1 MKRIAVITAVLM
13 LLASSAAAQQPAEPA
28 AVYTARLAKDAQ
40 LFAHPRKDAP
50 IAGYL
55 SLRYPIEI
63 LETAPDWLYIRS
75 KDMVTGYIQR
85 RFVDDTRVTPVDP
98 VHTPGYPTVTT
109 SHIGWVAA
117 EAPVK
122 AAPDENSETLI
133 TMYPGARLAFIG
145 IENGWGKL
153 IYHRRYGYVDTR
165 QLSELQSL
173 FDSVDTADG
182 SAPIA
187 AYTSFY
193 RITTDE
199 TNLDRMENISVACER
214 MRRFVMAHNE
224 VFDFNRDVGPYNARS
239 GYLPANVLVDG
250 ETVLGYGGGTCQVS
264 STLYNALMQL
274 PGLYIQKRRPHG
286 PSGASYLPLHAD
298 AAVGNKNLN
307 LVFRNLYPFPVR
319 IDGSAQDGALTIV
332 IWKAQE

>member
-1 MKRIAVITAVLM
+1 MRRLAWMLALLLLLTATAVG
-13 LLASSAAAQQPAEPA
+13 QQAEPA
-28 AVYTARLAKDAQ
+28 ALYTGRLARPTQLLSQPAKDA
-40 LFAHPRKDAP
+40 PTV
-50 IAGYL
+50 GYL
-55 SLRYPIEI
+55 SVRHPIEI
-63 LETAPDWLYIRS
+63 LQMAPDWLYIRTNG
-75 KDMVTGYIQR
+75 MTGYVQR
-85 RFVDDTRVTPVDP
+85 RYVDDNRVTAVDP
-98 VHTPGYPTVTT
+98 SRTPKYPAVT
-109 SHIGWVAA
+109 SSYIGWVER

-122 AAPDENSETLI
+122 AAPDNNSETLI

-145 IENGWGKL
+145 MENGWGKL
-153 IYHRRYGYVDTR
+153 IFHRQYAYVDTR
-165 QLSELQSL
+165 LLSELQPI
-173 FDSVDTADG
+173 FDSVDTADD

-199 TNLDRMENISVACER
+199 TNLGRMENIAVANER
-214 MRRFVMAHNE
+214 MRRFVMGHNE
-224 VFDFNRDVGPYNARS
+224 EFDFNRDAGPYNARA

-250 ETVLGYGGGTCQVS
+250 ETILGYGGGTCQVS

-274 PGLYIQKRRPHG
+274 PGLHILKRRPHG

-319 IDGSAQDGALTIV
+319 IDGSAQDGALTIA
-332 IWKAQE
+332 IWKVME

>member
-1 MKRIAVITAVLM
+1 MKRAVAVILLLILLTA
-13 LLASSAAAQQPAEPA
+13 SAVAQQAAEPA
-28 AVYTARLAKDAQ
+28 ALYTGRLAKPTHLLSQ
-40 LFAHPRKDAP
+40 PNNDAP
-50 IAGYL
+50 IVSYL
-55 SLRYPIEI
+55 SVRYPIEI
-63 LETAPDWLYIRS
+63 LEMAPDWLYIRTNG
-75 KDMVTGYIQR
+75 MTGYVR
-85 RFVDDTRVTPVDP
+85 RRYVDDTRVAPVDAAR
-98 VHTPGYPTVTT
+98 TPKYPAVTSGY
-109 SHIGWVAA
+109 IGWVAQ

-122 AAPDENSETLI
+122 AAPDAGSDTLI
-133 TMYPGARLAFIG
+133 TLHPGARLAFIG
-145 IENGWGKL
+145 MENGWGKL
-153 IYHRRYGYVDTR
+153 IYHRQYGYVDTR
-165 QLSELQSL
+165 LLSELQPL
-173 FDSVDTADG
+173 FDSVDTADD

-199 TNLDRMENISVACER
+199 TNLGRMQNITVACER
-214 MRRFVMAHNE
+214 MRPFVMAQNE

-274 PGLYIQKRRPHG
+274 PGLNILKRRPHG

-319 IDGSAQDGALTIV
+319 IDGSAQDGALTIL
-332 IWKAQE
+332 IWRVQE